1 MIKLFKPSARE
12 QAVLDAL
19 NNKQYY
25 FTWRESNWT
34 DEWGEPKY
42 EETFEFIIGDS
53 QNITVQWISTER
65 KFTVYRNGYNPVTE
79 LSRSWLIRFLA
90 FKLIRQY
97 RKERN
102 KKHKEEEAKVLD
114 DALGLNQNA
123 SDNNGN

>member
-1 MIKLFKPSARE
+1 MVGI
-12 QAVLDAL
+12 
-19 NNKQYY
+19 NN
-25 FTWRESNWT
+25 
-34 DEWGEPKY
+34 
-42 EETFEFIIGDS
+42 ETFEFTIGDS

-102 KKHKEEEAKVLD
+102 KKHKEEEAKALD
-114 DALGLNQNA
+114 DALGL
-123 SDNNGN
+123 D